1 MLKSYSELSKIDVT
15 PYCDYRDAK
24 DDQGRKIKVPF
35 LNWAVCKKLLHEN
48 GAESVYYT
56 PMISD
61 NGSYLFV
68 SREVTNK
75 DGRETGCYFV
85 RVEIHIDEKT
95 YQMDMPLLNGTNVVY
110 DDTLNQLRIANAH
123 ARAFVKGVA
132 IHTGLGFDLWA
143 KEKDTDTDQDDL
155 SGHNVLM
162 VKKRIEQKLTEK
174 MQKGFSMDEILS
186 AAGATKKSFNTMML
200 SLELAYTFEKSL

>member
-1 MLKSYSELSKIDVT
+1 MLKSYAELSKIDVT

-143 KEKDTDTDQDDL
+143 KEKIPTQT
-155 SGHNVLM
+155 
-162 VKKRIEQKLTEK
+162 RTI
-174 MQKGFSMDEILS
+174 
-186 AAGATKKSFNTMML
+186 
-200 SLELAYTFEKSL
+200 